1 MAWHQLEAV
10 NAVAYFSQECRNALK
25 DLGLRGFWMGY
36 FAGRAAPMGVVSPG
50 VVEATFYNFHPAMV
64 RRSLPDAWT
73 LASPDSVLSVRTEAA
88 AAALRRLAPEADE
101 VVPRLL
107 PLLREA
113 IEHGNGA
120 GRALFAANRD
130 VVVSDDLRG
139 LWQAATTLREHR
151 GDGHV
156 AILTEADLDGCEA
169 HVLFAATEG
178 GPPEVLR
185 DNRGWSEHDWGR
197 ATSRLCRRGLVRSEG
212 GPTSAGRQLHR
223 DIEQRT
229 DELATQP
236 YRLLAGDEVEEMIRL
251 LSAIGRRIVTS
262 GEIPFPNPMG
272 LPEPGAAE

>member
-1 MAWHQLEAV
+1 MEPAETRVAWHQLEAV

-64 RRSLPDAWT
+64 RRSLPYAWT
-73 LASPDSVLSVRTEAA
+73 LASPDSVMLVRTEAA

-120 GRALFAANRD
+120 GRSLFAANRD

-197 ATSRLCRRGLVRSEG
+197 ATSRLCRRGLVSTVEPLVG
-212 GPTSAGRQLHR
+212 SPGR
-223 DIEQRT
+223 
-229 DELATQP
+229 AK
-236 YRLLAGDEVEEMIRL
+236 
-251 LSAIGRRIVTS
+251 IGRVNRASRLVT
-262 GEIPFPNPMG
+262 PVA
-272 LPEPGAAE
+272 LPLTGWHNWWAP

>member
-1 MAWHQLEAV
+1 M
-10 NAVAYFSQECRNALK
+10 
-25 DLGLRGFWMGY
+25 
-36 FAGRAAPMGVVSPG
+36 
-50 VVEATFYNFHPAMV
+50 
-64 RRSLPDAWT
+64 
-73 LASPDSVLSVRTEAA
+73 
-88 AAALRRLAPEADE
+88 
-101 VVPRLL
+101 
-107 PLLREA
+107 
-113 IEHGNGA
+113 
-120 GRALFAANRD
+120 
-130 VVVSDDLRG
+130 VSDDLRG

-197 ATSRLCRRGLVRSEG
+197 ATSRLCRRGLVRPEG
-212 GPTSAGRQLHR
+212 GPTAAGRQLRR

-236 YRLLAGDEVEEMIRL
+236 YRLLASDEVEEMIRL